1 MNAPPD
7 SPADLARRTLYEPIA
22 ALLARCSGA
31 ELPNANA
38 LNALLHE
45 AAPAARTAAG
55 RSLRFDP
62 SPAAT
67 EGYEVCIHDCGRIPT
82 RPDDWHDF
90 FNALSWCA
98 WPRSK
103 AALNAAHVAEIA
115 ARRAAGLPG
124 RGPRRDALT
133 QFDECGMVVVSSDPS
148 ILQGLAGHAWQEV
161 FVRRR
166 ASLPAST
173 AFMLLGHASW
183 DQLRKPFVGLCAK
196 TLHRLVEPAWF
207 SLATAARQR
216 DTDSWLASHIEAGE
230 VLSSPRTLYPL
241 PLLGIP
247 GVTPDSECDDYY
259 RDERQFRPAPQH
271 AGRTA

>member
-7 SPADLARRTLYEPIA
+7 SPASLALRALYEPIA
-22 ALLARCSGA
+22 ALLARWSDTQ
-31 ELPNANA
+31 LPDAHA

-62 SPAAT
+62 APAAT
-67 EGYEVCIHDCGRIPT
+67 EGYEVCIYDDGRVPT
-82 RPDDWHDF
+82 RPDDWHDY
-90 FNALSWCA
+90 FNALSWCV

-115 ARRAAGLPG
+115 ARRVAGLPG

-133 QFDECGMVVVSSDPS
+133 QFDECGMVVVSSDPA
-148 ILQGLAGHAWQEV
+148 ILDGLAGHAWPEV

-166 ASLPAST
+166 TNLPAT
-173 AFMLLGHASW
+173 AAFMLLGHASW
-183 DQLRKPFVGLCAK
+183 DQLRAPFVGLCAK

-207 SLATAARQR
+207 SLPTEARQR
-216 DTDSWLASHIEAGE
+216 DTDRWLAAHITAGE

-259 RDERQFRPAPQH
+259 LDERQFRPAPQH
-271 AGRTA
+271 VGRSA